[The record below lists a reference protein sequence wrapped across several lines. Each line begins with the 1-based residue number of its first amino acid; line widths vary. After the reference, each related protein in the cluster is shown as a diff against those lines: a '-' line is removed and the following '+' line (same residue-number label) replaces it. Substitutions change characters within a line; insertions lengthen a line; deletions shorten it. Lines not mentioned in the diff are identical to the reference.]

1 MAYTYNVEK
10 QHEKGKWHAIERINN
25 LVDKDSFMEIYS
37 GVRHNCTS
45 FGMEKKDI
53 PYDGVITGF
62 GTING
67 RKVAVYAQDFT
78 VQGGSLGLMHGKK
91 IAELIDKA
99 IQARCPVIGI
109 NDSGGARI
117 QEGVDAL
124 CGYGDLF
131 YQNVR
136 ASGSVPQIS
145 IIAGPCA
152 GGAVYSPGITDFIFA
167 VDKISQLFITGPKVV
182 KSVMF
187 MDISAED
194 LGGASI
200 HSKKSGVAQFRCIS
214 EPECFEKVRKLLD
227 YIPHYYGD
235 EIVQAAKFKYDEHK
249 KTRHI
254 GKILPENTHKG
265 YDIREVIEDV
275 TDDGSFFETSEEF
288 AINCVTGFAK
298 VEGRSVGIVANNPAG
313 MGGVLDCDASD
324 KIARHVRYCDAY
336 NIPLLTFVD
345 VPGFIPGP
353 QEEQKGIIRHGA
365 KVIYAYSESSVPKVT
380 VITRKAYGGA
390 YIAMCSKHIGAD
402 YVYAWPTSEIA
413 VMGADGAIGILYAKD
428 LKDPEKAEYVAEV
441 IEDVTDDGSFFET
454 SEEFAIN
461 CVTGFAKVEGRSV
474 GIVANNPAGM
484 GGVLDCDA
492 SDKIARHVRYCD
504 AYNIPLLTFVD
515 VPGFIPGPQEE
526 QKGIIRHG
534 AKVIYAYSES
544 SVPKVTVITRKA
556 YGGAYIAMCSKH
568 IGADYVYAWP
578 TSEIAVMGADGAIG
592 ILYAKDLKDP
602 EKAEYVAEKKAQYEQ
617 EIMTPKIA
625 AKRGYISEVIEP
637 SETRKYVANSFRFL
651 ADKQSMDKPAKKH
664 GNIPL

>member
-1 MAYTYNVEK
+1 MEYAVEK
-10 QHEKGKWHAIERINN
+10 QHAKGKFHAIERINQ
-25 LVDKDSFMEIYS
+25 LCDKDTFMEIYS

-62 GTING
+62 GEING
-67 RKVAVYAQDFT
+67 RRVAVYAQDFT
-78 VQGGSLGLMHGKK
+78 VQGGSLGRMHGEK

-200 HSKKSGVAQFRCIS
+200 HSKKSGVAQFRCES
-214 EPECFEKVRKLLD
+214 EPDCYDKVRRLLD

-235 EIVQAAKFKYDEHK
+235 ELVQAAKYHFDEHK
-249 KTRHI
+249 KTKHI
-254 GKILPENTHKG
+254 EKILPENSRQG
-265 YDIREVIEDV
+265 YDMRDIINDV
-275 TDDGSFFETSEEF
+275 TDDDSFFEVSEEF
-288 AINCVTGFAK
+288 AVNCVIGFAK
-298 VEGRSVGIVANNPAG
+298 IEGRSVGIIANNPAG
-313 MGGVLDCDASD
+313 TGGVLDCDASD

-336 NIPLLTFVD
+336 NIPILTFVD

-365 KVIYAYSESSVPKVT
+365 KVIYAYSESTVPKVT

-402 YVYAWPTSEIA
+402 YVYAWPASEIA
-413 VMGADGAIGILYAKD
+413 VMGADGAVGILYAKE
-428 LKDPEKAEYVAEV
+428 LADPSKAEE
-441 IEDVTDDGSFFET
+441 
-454 SEEFAIN
+454 
-461 CVTGFAKVEGRSV
+461 
-474 GIVANNPAGM
+474 
-484 GGVLDCDA
+484 
-492 SDKIARHVRYCD
+492 
-504 AYNIPLLTFVD
+504 
-515 VPGFIPGPQEE
+515 
-526 QKGIIRHG
+526 
-534 AKVIYAYSES
+534 
-544 SVPKVTVITRKA
+544 
-556 YGGAYIAMCSKH
+556 
-568 IGADYVYAWP
+568 
-578 TSEIAVMGADGAIG
+578 
-592 ILYAKDLKDP
+592 
-602 EKAEYVAEKKAQYEQ
+602 VAEKKAQYEK
-617 EIMTPKIA
+617 EIMTPTIA
-625 AKRGYISEVIEP
+625 AKRGYISEVIQP
-637 SETRKYVANSFRFL
+637 SDTRAYIARSFDFL
-651 ADKQSMDKPAKKH
+651 AEKTAMDKPLKKH

>member
-1 MAYTYNVEK
+1 MEYNIAK
-10 QHEKGKWHAIERINN
+10 QHEKGKLHAIERIKA
-25 LVDKDSFMEIYS
+25 LCDQDTFMEIYS

-45 FGMEKKDI
+45 FGMDKKDL

-62 GTING
+62 GKING

-78 VQGGSLGLMHGKK
+78 VQGGTLGLMHGKK
-91 IAELIDKA
+91 IAELIDMAVK
-99 IQARCPVIGI
+99 ARCPVIGI

-187 MDISAED
+187 MDISEED

-200 HSKKSGVAQFRCIS
+200 HSQKSGVAQFRCES
-214 EPECFEKVRKLLD
+214 ENDCYRKVRALLD

-235 EIVQAAKFKYDEHK
+235 TLVQDAKFKFDEK
-249 KTRHI
+249 KKAKRI
-254 GKILPENTHKG
+254 AEVLPENSRAG
-265 YDIREVIEDV
+265 YDIREVISCV
-275 TDDGSFFETSEEF
+275 TDDDSFFETSAEF
-288 AINCVTGFAK
+288 APNCVTGFAK
-298 VEGRSVGIVANNPAG
+298 VEGRSVGVVANNPAG
-313 MGGVLDCDASD
+313 LGGVLNCDASD
-324 KIARHVRYCDAY
+324 KIARHVRYCDAF

-365 KVIYAYSESSVPKVT
+365 KVIYAYSEASVPKVT

-390 YIAMCSKHIGAD
+390 YIAMCSKHLGAD
-402 YVYAWPTSEIA
+402 FVYAWPSSEIA
-413 VMGADGAIGILYAKD
+413 VMGAEGAIGILYGKEM
-428 LKDPEKAEYVAEV
+428 KDPAKAAEVAAKAE
-441 IEDVTDDGSFFET
+441 
-454 SEEFAIN
+454 
-461 CVTGFAKVEGRSV
+461 
-474 GIVANNPAGM
+474 
-484 GGVLDCDA
+484 
-492 SDKIARHVRYCD
+492 
-504 AYNIPLLTFVD
+504 
-515 VPGFIPGPQEE
+515 
-526 QKGIIRHG
+526 
-534 AKVIYAYSES
+534 
-544 SVPKVTVITRKA
+544 
-556 YGGAYIAMCSKH
+556 
-568 IGADYVYAWP
+568 
-578 TSEIAVMGADGAIG
+578 
-592 ILYAKDLKDP
+592 
-602 EKAEYVAEKKAQYEQ
+602 EYKT

-625 AKRGYISEVIEP
+625 QKRGYVSEVIQPE
-637 SETRKYVANSFRFL
+637 ETRNRIARSFEFL
-651 ADKQSMDKPAKKH
+651 LDKTNMDKPLKKH

>member
-1 MAYTYNVEK
+1 MSYNLEK
-10 QHEKGKWHAIERINN
+10 QHSKGKLHAIERINR
-25 LVDKDSFMEIYS
+25 LCDKDSFMEIYS

-45 FGMEKKDI
+45 FGMEKIDI

-62 GTING
+62 GTVNG

-78 VQGGSLGLMHGKK
+78 VQGGSLGLMHGDK

-99 IQARCPVIGI
+99 VQARCPVIGI

-194 LGGASI
+194 LGGAAI
-200 HSKKSGVAQFRCIS
+200 HSKKSGVAHFRYGNEEDCYKSI
-214 EPECFEKVRKLLD
+214 RRLLD

-235 EIVQAAKFKYDEHK
+235 ELVRAEKYRFDAHK
-249 KTRHI
+249 KAKHI
-254 GKILPENTHKG
+254 ASILPENTRQG
-265 YDIREVIEDV
+265 YDIRDVIGDV
-275 TDDGSFFETSEEF
+275 VDDDTFFETSQEF
-288 AINCVTGFAK
+288 AVNCVTGFAK
-298 VEGRSVGIVANNPAG
+298 IEGRTVGIVANNPKG

-324 KIARHVRYCDAY
+324 KIARFVRYCDAF
-336 NIPLLTFVD
+336 NVPLVTFVD

-365 KVIYAYSESSVPKVT
+365 KVIYAYCESTVPKIT

-402 YVYAWPTSEIA
+402 FVYAWPAAEIA
-413 VMGADGAIGILYAKD
+413 VMGAEGAIGILYAKE
-428 LKDPEKAEYVAEV
+428 LADPSKAAEV
-441 IEDVTDDGSFFET
+441 AAMSET
-454 SEEFAIN
+454 
-461 CVTGFAKVEGRSV
+461 
-474 GIVANNPAGM
+474 
-484 GGVLDCDA
+484 
-492 SDKIARHVRYCD
+492 Y
-504 AYNIPLLTFVD
+504 
-515 VPGFIPGPQEE
+515 
-526 QKGIIRHG
+526 
-534 AKVIYAYSES
+534 
-544 SVPKVTVITRKA
+544 
-556 YGGAYIAMCSKH
+556 
-568 IGADYVYAWP
+568 
-578 TSEIAVMGADGAIG
+578 
-592 ILYAKDLKDP
+592 
-602 EKAEYVAEKKAQYEQ
+602 KK
-617 EIMTPKIA
+617 EIMTPAIA
-625 AKRGYISEVIEP
+625 ARRGYVSEVIEP
-637 SETRKYVANSFRFL
+637 SETRQRIASSL
-651 ADKQSMDKPAKKH
+651 AVLENKTATERPLKKH